1 MYNAVQMI
9 DIISSRVDLKSVN
22 MNISTE
28 VMEDIKQELLDFMFK
43 QKNLLDS
50 AKKIQ
55 KEIIKQIEDLEFPC
69 LSNLLN
75 ISGATAQESA
85 CMCDKCGKT
94 FKNKYSL
101 GSHKKGCKGKKGLS
115 QETILINN

>member
-1 MYNAVQMI
+1 MDYASYEICVWIFYFN
-9 DIISSRVDLKSVN
+9 DFNL
-22 MNISTE
+22 
-28 VMEDIKQELLDFMFK
+28 IK
-43 QKNLLDS
+43 KNVLALG
-50 AKKIQ
+50 I
-55 KEIIKQIEDLEFPC
+55 PC